1 MPKKTLTLASRKSPM
16 AMWQAE
22 HIKQQLLQQ
31 RPDIE
36 VNILGV
42 STSGD
47 RDKQTPL
54 KDMGGKDVFVKELQA
69 QRLKQQADFAVHC
82 IKDMSVHAVSGL
94 TLAAVYTRDDPRD
107 ALVSNNYANLDDM
120 PAGSCIGTGSPR
132 RESLLL
138 AARPDLTIKPI
149 RGNVGTRLKKL
160 DSGEYDAILLSGAG
174 LTRMELAHRVRH
186 LFNPE
191 LFIPAI
197 GQGALGLECR
207 SSDDETLEILN
218 VLNHVPSQL
227 CIAAER
233 AMNQRLGGDC
243 HTPIGAYATLDEN
256 QDITLRGMVGSLDG
270 QTQLRTCQKG
280 NAENAQLIGIRAA
293 DHLIT
298 QGARDML

>member
-1 MPKKTLTLASRKSPM
+1 MSRKTLTLASRKSPM

-22 HIKQQLLQQ
+22 HIKQQLQKH
-31 RPDIE
+31 RPDLN
-36 VNILGV
+36 VTILGV

-54 KDMGGKDVFVKELQA
+54 KDIGGKDVFVKELQA
-69 QRLKQQADFAVHC
+69 QLLSKQADFAVHC
-82 IKDMSVHAVSGL
+82 IKDMSVHAVAGL

-107 ALVSNNYANLDDM
+107 ALVSNHYANLDDI
-120 PAGSCIGTGSPR
+120 PTGSCVGTGSPR
-132 RESLLL
+132 RESLLR
-138 AARPDLTIKPI
+138 AARPDLVIKPI
-149 RGNVGTRLKKL
+149 RGNVGTRLAKL
-160 DSGEYDAILLSGAG
+160 DAGEYDAILLSAAG
-174 LTRMELAHRVRH
+174 LTRMDLAHRVRH

-191 LFIPAI
+191 VFIPAI

-207 SSDDETLEILN
+207 SCDEETLELLS

-243 HTPIGAYATLDEN
+243 YTPIGAYATLDAE
-256 QDITLRGMVGSLDG
+256 QRITLRGMVGSLDG
-270 QTQLRTCQKG
+270 HTQLRTCQQDD
-280 NAENAQLIGIRAA
+280 AENAQLIGIRAA

-298 QGARDML
+298 QGAHDML